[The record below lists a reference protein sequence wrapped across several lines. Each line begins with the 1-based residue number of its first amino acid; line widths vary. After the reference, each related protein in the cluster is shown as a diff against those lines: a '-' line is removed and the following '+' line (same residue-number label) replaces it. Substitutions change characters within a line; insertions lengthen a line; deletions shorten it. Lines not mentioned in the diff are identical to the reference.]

1 MEEEFKNIRQAF
13 DQLKTWASHQTSSYL
28 TKIARS
34 VVSAH
39 TNMVSVVSVIL
50 SQSHE
55 VVHQAPKTPPPV
67 CIFPLPFHSKNL
79 HSTNRY
85 D

>member
-1 MEEEFKNIRQAF
+1 MLCVLKSLKNY
-13 DQLKTWASHQTSSYL
+13 TEASSRRTTSSKPEPANETNSYL

-55 VVHQAPKTPPPV
+55 VAHQAPKIPPPV
-67 CIFPLPFHSKNL
+67 
-79 HSTNRY
+79 
-85 D
+85 